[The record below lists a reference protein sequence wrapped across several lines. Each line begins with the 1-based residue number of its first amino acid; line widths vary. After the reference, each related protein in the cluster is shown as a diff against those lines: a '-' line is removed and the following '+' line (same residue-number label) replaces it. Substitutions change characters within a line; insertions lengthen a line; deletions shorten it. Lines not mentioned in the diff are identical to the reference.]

1 MGMFG
6 RAVYLK
12 LVKFLLFTLFYL
24 GLVYFYLH
32 LAKLTEEEGEV
43 KINKVEKVLEA
54 VQSEKKGDLNT
65 SDFAVDEEAIRDEF
79 KGVEGT
85 IYAFNKLADP
95 FDDMSNEDMK
105 EDVQESG
112 KEDKI
117 LDNKNEEWV
126 EGKMVTSFHYFL
138 EQFHQMYHTLIRT
151 CLKFVIFQSY

>member
-1 MGMFG
+1 VGMFG

-54 VQSEKKGDLNT
+54 VHSEKKGDLNT
-65 SDFAVDEEAIRDEF
+65 SDFAVDEEAIMDEF

-126 EGKMVTSFHYFL
+126 EEKNGHISIFFNNFTN
-138 EQFHQMYHTLIRT
+138 IR
-151 CLKFVIFQSY
+151 IWIPMRR

>member
-1 MGMFG
+1 MGDSTPAPCSIHSPWCPCVEAVGMFG

-54 VQSEKKGDLNT
+54 VQSEKKGDLNN
-65 SDFAVDEEAIRDEF
+65 SDFAVDEEAMRDEF

-95 FDDMSNEDMK
+95 FDDMSSEDMK

-117 LDNKNEEWV
+117 LNKNEEWV
-126 EGKMVTSFHYFL
+126 EDPNEKVMDA
-138 EQFHQMYHTLIRT
+138 
-151 CLKFVIFQSY
+151 K